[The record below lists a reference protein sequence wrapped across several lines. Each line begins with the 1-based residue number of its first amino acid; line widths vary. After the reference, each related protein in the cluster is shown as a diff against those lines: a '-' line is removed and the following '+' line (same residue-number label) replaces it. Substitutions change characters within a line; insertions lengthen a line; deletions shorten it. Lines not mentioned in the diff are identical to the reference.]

1 MKMEV
6 MFPLLVYL
14 FILRVDLILG
24 SIRPPGKQTG
34 NSQEAFTYSC
44 MSARP
49 MFFFSFFLRTS

>member
-34 NSQEAFTYSC
+34 NSQEAFTT
-44 MSARP
+44 AV
-49 MFFFSFFLRTS
+49 